1 MSWTASWR
9 TFASA
14 ALGLL
19 AACATPPRDRL
30 LFQDDF
36 RSLDQWVIEAE
47 QPARVSAAGGIL
59 DIDTPAGI
67 TLWFRPRLDGLVK
80 IEFDATAV
88 AQGGPND
95 QVSDLNVFW
104 MAANAD
110 GSAPFASQRSG
121 QFAEQTQRWLDSD
134 DRGEQARCRNARLG
148 HERDGRLGLCSRC
161 GGKGECRSKRGCRR
175 GRKRGCRRERG
186 LCGDGKRWRDGCW
199 CGWPNSERGHC
210 SSRRQACSHQLR
222 LRDYAREGQRPTRVQ
237 RHASNEPG

>member
-30 LFQDDF
+30 LFQEDF

-67 TLWFRPRLDGLVK
+67 TLWFRPRLDGPVK

-121 QFAEQTQRWLDSD
+121 QFAEYNNLLTYYVGLGGNRNTTTRFRRYIGDPVTRPLLPEHDLRAADALLVPNQRQTITLLAD
-134 DRGEQARCRNARLG
+134 GG
-148 HERDGRLGLCSRC
+148 HIEFRRDGHPLFTYTDSTPLL
-161 GGKGECRSKRGCRR
+161 RGWFAIRTTF
-175 GRKRGCRRERG
+175 
-186 LCGDGKRWRDGCW
+186 
-199 CGWPNSERGHC
+199 
-210 SSRRQACSHQLR
+210 SHLRIER
-222 LRDYAREGQRPTRVQ
+222 LRIYSR
-237 RHASNEPG
+237 